1 MVARRDSTNESTEMR
16 EEEERVGCVHVSII
30 GSQSSRQSEKRT
42 EAERQGGSQI
52 VDNF

>member
-1 MVARRDSTNESTEMR
+1 MVARGDSTNESTEMR
-16 EEEERVGCVHVSII
+16 EEGEGIGCVHVSVV
-30 GSQSSRQSEKRT
+30 GSQSSRQGEKST